1 MWHYTDNMD
10 KPSSHSKRT
19 KIIIVSLVILCLAG
33 IGSGVFFFIQYSQVQ
48 AKTNQ
53 KEDLTK
59 RIAALAVLPNDSSAL
74 VTVADKTKL
83 ENKQLADKVNNG
95 DVLMIFAK
103 SQRLIIYRPS
113 DNKIVDMLSFSAQDT
128 SAISK
133 TQK

>member
-1 MWHYTDNMD
+1 MNHDTE
-10 KPSSHSKRT
+10 KSTQRSKRA
-19 KIIIVSLVILCLAG
+19 KIAIITLVILCLAG

-48 AKTNQ
+48 AKANQ

-59 RIAALAVLPNDSSAL
+59 RIATLAVLPDDSSTL

-83 ENKQLADKVNNG
+83 QNKQLADKVNNG

-103 SQRLIIYRPS
+103 TQRLIIYRPS

>member
-1 MWHYTDNMD
+1 MD
-10 KPSSHSKRT
+10 KPSSHPKRT
-19 KIIIVSLVILCLAG
+19 KILIVALIILCLGGA
-33 IGSGVFFFIQYSQVQ
+33 GSGVFFFVQYSQVQ
-48 AKTNQ
+48 AKANQ

-59 RIAALAVLPNDSSAL
+59 RIATLVVLPDDSSTL

-83 ENKQLADKVNNG
+83 QNKQLADKVSNG

-103 SQRLIIYRPS
+103 SQRLIIYRPN

>member
-1 MWHYTDNMD
+1 MD
-10 KPSSHSKRT
+10 KPSSHPRRT
-19 KIIIVSLVILCLAG
+19 KIIIAALIILCLG
-33 IGSGVFFFIQYSQVQ
+33 GVGSGVFFFIQYSQVQ
-48 AKTNQ
+48 AKSNQ

-59 RIAALAVLPNDSSAL
+59 RISALVVLPHDSSTL

-83 ENKQLADKVNNG
+83 QNKQLADKVHNG
-95 DVLMIFAK
+95 DVLMILAK

-128 SAISK
+128 STISK

>member
-1 MWHYTDNMD
+1 MD
-10 KPSSHSKRT
+10 TSTSRSKRT
-19 KIIIVSLVILCLAG
+19 RIIIVILTILCLAG
-33 IGSGVFFFIQYSQVQ
+33 IGSGIFFFVQYSQVQ
-48 AKTNQ
+48 AKANQ

-59 RIAALAVLPNDSSAL
+59 RISRIAELPNETSTL

-83 ENKQLADKVNNG
+83 QNKQLADKVNNG

-103 SQRLIIYRPS
+103 SQRLIIYRPD

-128 SAISK
+128 SAISA